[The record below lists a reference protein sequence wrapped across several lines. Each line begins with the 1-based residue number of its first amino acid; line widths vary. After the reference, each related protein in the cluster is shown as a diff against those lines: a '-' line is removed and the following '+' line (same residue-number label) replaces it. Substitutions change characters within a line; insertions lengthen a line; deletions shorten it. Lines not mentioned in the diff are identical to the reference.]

1 MSLSFG
7 PFLACFIITAFLTLY
22 LHFIIYHPHY
32 FFDSKLTKIFAIGIC
47 IIFIRMIIPIN
58 LPFTYTI
65 YSYNYLPELLDFA
78 THPVLNT
85 NIRIDLILLIVWF
98 TVAIFLLLRLMY
110 HYHRIKQYLSLYYV
124 SDTDSCRQLKTHL
137 HPYYKKSIEIAMI
150 PQTVSPSVT
159 GFFHPII
166 ILPDNNCYN
175 DKERFY
181 ICIHEITHYTRHH
194 LWLSLLMEIVCRI
207 HWWNPFVHL
216 MKKDFSLFL
225 ELSNDSFLIRNIP
238 GFNTIDYADIVLKTA
253 KTTQNN
259 KKSIPGSLLCFSL
272 DSATS
277 LKTRIHFILDN
288 QEKQFMHKAIAF
300 LCACIISISM
310 LLSVFVVPE
319 ANFETFIPNDET
331 MGYSISA
338 DNAYIINT
346 GSTYQIYVDGNFFV
360 ELDEIPE
367 DFKNLPI
374 YKEDVEGE
382 N

>member
-1 MSLSFG
+1 
-7 PFLACFIITAFLTLY
+7 
-22 LHFIIYHPHY
+22 
-32 FFDSKLTKIFAIGIC
+32 
-47 IIFIRMIIPIN
+47 
-58 LPFTYTI
+58 
-65 YSYNYLPELLDFA
+65 
-78 THPVLNT
+78 
-85 NIRIDLILLIVWF
+85 
-98 TVAIFLLLRLMY
+98 
-110 HYHRIKQYLSLYYV
+110 
-124 SDTDSCRQLKTHL
+124 
-137 HPYYKKSIEIAMI
+137 
-150 PQTVSPSVT
+150 
-159 GFFHPII
+159 
-166 ILPDNNCYN
+166 
-175 DKERFY
+175 
-181 ICIHEITHYTRHH
+181 
-194 LWLSLLMEIVCRI
+194 MEIVCRI

-338 DNAYIINT
+338 DNAYIIDT